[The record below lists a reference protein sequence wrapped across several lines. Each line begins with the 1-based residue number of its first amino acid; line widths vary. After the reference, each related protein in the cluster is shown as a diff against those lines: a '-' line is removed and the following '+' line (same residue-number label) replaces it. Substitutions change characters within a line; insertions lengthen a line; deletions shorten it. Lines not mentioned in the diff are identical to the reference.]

1 MMTNETLQKN
11 FEKAVALVNN
21 YNKPLPADFLLK
33 IYALYKKATN
43 DEDKPSSKREII
55 NAFKT
60 NALFQIKHI
69 SSEDAKKVYIKTVDD
84 YFNKL

>member
-1 MMTNETLQKN
+1 MTNETSQKN

-21 YNKPLPADFLLK
+21 CNKPLPADFLLK

-55 NAFKT
+55 NAFKP
-60 NALFQIKHI
+60 NALFQIKHV
-69 SSEDAKKVYIKTVDD
+69 SSEDAKKEYIKIVNE

>member
-1 MMTNETLQKN
+1 MNNETSQKN

-21 YNKPLPADFLLK
+21 CNKPLPADFLLK

-43 DEDKPSSKREII
+43 DEDKPSSKREIV

-60 NALFQIKHI
+60 NALFQIEHVK
-69 SSEDAKKVYIKTVDD
+69 SEDAKKEYIKIVNE

>member
-1 MMTNETLQKN
+1 MTNEILQKN
-11 FEKAVALVNN
+11 LEKAVALVNN
-21 YNKPLPADFLLK
+21 YEKPLPADFLLK

-43 DEDKPSSKREII
+43 DEDKPSSKRDII

-60 NALFQIKHI
+60 NALFQIKNV
-69 SSEDAKKVYIKTVDD
+69 SSEDAKKAYIKTVNK

>member
-21 YNKPLPADFLLK
+21 YNKSLPADFLLK

-69 SSEDAKKVYIKTVDD
+69 SSEDAKKAYIKTVDD

>member
-1 MMTNETLQKN
+1 MTNENSQKN

-21 YNKPLPADFLLK
+21 CNKPLPADFLLR

-69 SSEDAKKVYIKTVDD
+69 SSEDAKKAYIKIVNE